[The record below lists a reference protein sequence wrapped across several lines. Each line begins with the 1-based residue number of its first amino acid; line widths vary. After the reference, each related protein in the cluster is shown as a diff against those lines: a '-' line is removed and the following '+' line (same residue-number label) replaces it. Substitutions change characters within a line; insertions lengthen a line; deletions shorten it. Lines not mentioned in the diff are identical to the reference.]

1 MRDVRDLHEPP
12 WSSRGGGSGCS
23 REMRYLRNSDLA
35 ASRLVINRDD
45 FNAGKKLAYLRCL
58 SDSKDVGKEVVEL
71 RQVRGI
77 QFRLV

>member
-1 MRDVRDLHEPP
+1 
-12 WSSRGGGSGCS
+12 
-23 REMRYLRNSDLA
+23 MRYLRNSDLA